1 MTTGS
6 LHPADAPLHRPLHVL
21 FLCTRNSARSQLAEA
36 IMQRK
41 VDRLSPGRFVVG
53 SAGAD
58 PANAV
63 HPTALHVLATRGIE
77 WTGRPK
83 SVADVSHVRW
93 DLIITVCDRAKETCP
108 TVPGQ
113 PVYAHWGMDDPA
125 EIVGDEAQAHAFHD
139 TLTYVARRIDLLLA
153 LPVESLER
161 AALRTRV
168 QAIADEAPVP
178 RTATVDR

>member
-1 MTTGS
+1 M
-6 LHPADAPLHRPLHVL
+6 A
-21 FLCTRNSARSQLAEA
+21 
-36 IMQRK
+36 RK
-41 VDRLSPGRFVVG
+41 VERLAPGRFVVA
-53 SAGAD
+53 SAGSD
-58 PANAV
+58 PGDAV
-63 HPTALHVLATRGIE
+63 HPMALKTLASRGIV
-77 WTGRPK
+77 WTGHPK
-83 SVADVSHVRW
+83 SVSVVCDERW

-125 EIVGDEAQAHAFHD
+125 DVTEPEAQERAFHE

-168 QAIADEAPVP
+168 QAIADEVPVP
-178 RTATVDR
+178 RTATTEPH

>member
-1 MTTGS
+1 
-6 LHPADAPLHRPLHVL
+6 
-21 FLCTRNSARSQLAEA
+21 
-36 IMQRK
+36 MQRK
-41 VDRLSPGRFVVG
+41 VDRLAPGRFIVG

-58 PANAV
+58 PADAV
-63 HPTALHVLATRGIE
+63 HPMALEILASRGIE
-77 WTGRPK
+77 WTGHPK
-83 SVADVSHVRW
+83 SVEAISHQPW

-125 EIVGDEAQAHAFHD
+125 DVTDPAAQSQAFLE

-153 LPVESLER
+153 LPVETLER

-178 RTATVDR
+178 RTSHSH